1 MSGGKP
7 SGMSVVRNDNACN
20 AFHMARGGGRAKREG
35 TRGEEVVKGK
45 GKAAPR
51 RLAGE
56 RKERQREAGGG
67 SGQVEMQSLV

>member
-1 MSGGKP
+1 M
-7 SGMSVVRNDNACN
+7 VRNDNACN

-35 TRGEEVVKGK
+35 TRGEEVVK
-45 GKAAPR
+45 AAPR